1 MPDDEIL
8 DNDPVQDEPEPIPDD
23 ILQDDPG
30 FEFNVISSNVIK
42 VEDDGIV
49 VSESLYIDRVRFSD
63 KLYLIRDNE
72 LRDIVKILI
81 KKVHDLEKKIENLN
95 GG

>member
-8 DNDPVQDEPEPIPDD
+8 DNDPVQDEPEPTPDD

-42 VEDDGIV
+42 VEDEGVI

>member
-8 DNDPVQDEPEPIPDD
+8 DNYPVQDEPTPDD

-30 FEFNVISSNVIK
+30 FEFNVVSSNVVK
-42 VEDDGIV
+42 VEDEGVI

-72 LRDIVKILI
+72 LRDIVKILM
-81 KKVHDLEKKIENLN
+81 KKVYDLEKKIENLN
-95 GG
+95 GGWY

>member
-8 DNDPVQDEPEPIPDD
+8 DNDPVQDEPEPTPDD

-30 FEFNVISSNVIK
+30 FEFNVISSNVVK
-42 VEDDGIV
+42 VEDDGVI